1 MSKQVTCPKC
11 GSKMS
16 TNRNTC
22 PYCGAFMAGTVNG
35 IVQNTAK
42 AYVEEKFHGARGHG
56 FAAESANDLYDNFT
70 GKDAKIVGGDNAKDG
85 ADRIVNGTN
94 IQSKYCSSGSKCIQ
108 ECFRDGKFRYYNPD
122 GSPMQIEVPSDKY
135 DDAVKAMQNRID
147 RGEIR
152 GVKNATDIVRKGN
165 ITYEQ
170 AKNIAKAGTIDSL
183 VYDAAQGVSIA
194 KNAGGISAA
203 ITFAVAT
210 WNGKNFD
217 EALEEAVNAGLKVGG
232 MAWASSVLVG
242 QMTKAGL
249 NSALVSASESLV
261 QMMGPKA
268 SAYLVNAFR
277 SGTNIYGAA
286 AMKSASKLLRGNA
299 ISGLASMFI
308 LSAGDIANIFRGRI
322 SAGQFVKNVV
332 NTGAGVAGGIGGWT
346 AGATAGAA
354 IGSVIPGVGTAV
366 GGFLGGLF
374 GAFKGGEVA
383 SKVSK
388 EITDDLIE
396 DDSKE
401 MLRILESEFKDVAN
415 DYLLNKSEGE
425 KVADNLKYKLDGGD
439 KLKDMYAASNRYSFA
454 RNLLESCTEPVVRSR
469 KKIYLPTTEN
479 YVRGLKKVL
488 EKDSTESNSSNNV
501 SNKSASKTNLD
512 DNIIVEMK
520 DEYGNV
526 YYYLEEMIVPV
537 DGEKFALLTSV
548 HDDDNFDDEE
558 DVIVA
563 KIILNDNGEEE
574 YIEPTDKEFERFQ
587 QVYEELMENI

>member
-1 MSKQVTCPKC
+1 MSNQVTCPKC

-16 TNRNTC
+16 TNRNIC
-22 PYCGAFMAGTVNG
+22 PYCGAFMAGTVHG
-35 IVQNTAK
+35 MAMNTAK
-42 AYVEEKFHGARGHG
+42 SYVEEKFHGERGHG
-56 FAAESANDLYDNFT
+56 FAAESANDLYDRMT

-152 GVKNATDIVRKGN
+152 GVRNAKDIVRKGHF
-165 ITYEQ
+165 TYEQ

-183 VYDAAQGVSIA
+183 KYDAVNGISVAATS
-194 KNAGGISAA
+194 GGISAA

-249 NSALVSASESLV
+249 NTLLVEPSKFLV
-261 QMMGPKA
+261 QKMGTKA
-268 SAYLVNAFR
+268 AQQLVNAFR
-277 SGTNIYGAA
+277 STPIYGGAA
-286 AMKSASKLLRGNA
+286 INSAAKLLRGNA
-299 ISGLASMFI
+299 VTGIATIAIM
-308 LSAGDIANIFRGRI
+308 SAGDVVNIFRGRI
-322 SAGQFVKNVV
+322 SGAQLFKNVV
-332 NTGAGVAGGIGGWT
+332 NTGAGVGGGMAGFAIGTVIAGPIGGF
-346 AGATAGAA
+346 
-354 IGSVIPGVGTAV
+354 I
-366 GGFLGGLF
+366 
-374 GAFKGGEVA
+374 GAFLSGSAAGEV
-383 SKVSK
+383 SKAV
-388 EITDDLIE
+388 TDELIE

-425 KVADNLKYKLDGGD
+425 KVADRLKEKLDGD
-439 KLKDMYAASNRYSFA
+439 RLKDMYAASNRYSFA

-469 KKIYLPTTEN
+469 KKIYLPSSEN
-479 YVRGLKKVL
+479 YVSGLKKVL
-488 EKDSTESNSSNNV
+488 EKDYQESNYNRKDSYEQAEDLFQKAQNYFYGWNGF
-501 SNKSASKTNLD
+501 SKDVNRAFSLYKNAAD
-512 DNIIVEMK
+512 KGSWKAKQQLERN
-520 DEYGNV
+520 YGLKMN
-526 YYYLEEMIVPV
+526 
-537 DGEKFALLTSV
+537 
-548 HDDDNFDDEE
+548 
-558 DVIVA
+558 
-563 KIILNDNGEEE
+563 
-574 YIEPTDKEFERFQ
+574 
-587 QVYEELMENI
+587 